1 MLQTNKMSEKEVLIQ
16 HATSFTP
23 EDLFGHNKWPVFSW
37 MFSVALE
44 KLCQASEN
52 NTDCVV

>member
-1 MLQTNKMSEKEVLIQ
+1 MSEKEVLIQ
-16 HATSFTP
+16 HVTSFTP

-37 MFSVALE
+37 RFSVALE

-52 NTDCVV
+52 NTIVSSR